1 MSPSVELG
9 VDAHNVMME
18 FTAAQTLPGYWHTD
32 PIKACSRTYYQ
43 KVRLEHPCVC
53 VHTHTHTHTRP
64 LNAEPALAAW
74 FLFHRGQKSL
84 QPAIACSVQ
93 STQSLFKPAW
103 HQCPR
108 NLSGSFLPTGV
119 WSSSISQHLHSGSL
133 AITFSGGAPIPYTL
147 SPRIAH
153 KQNASQRGVQHG
165 GKTTSKGGWP
175 GAQAL

>member
-43 KVRLEHPCVC
+43 KVCLEHPCVC
-53 VHTHTHTHTRP
+53 VHTHTHTHTHP

-74 FLFHRGQKSL
+74 FLFHQGQKSL
-84 QPAIACSVQ
+84 QHAIACSVQ

-108 NLSGSFLPTGV
+108 NLSGSFLLTGV
-119 WSSSISQHLHSGSL
+119 LVLQHLPTSPLWLSCHHLFRRGSN
-133 AITFSGGAPIPYTL
+133 SVHTL
-147 SPRIAH
+147 S
-153 KQNASQRGVQHG
+153 QNRS
-165 GKTTSKGGWP
+165 
-175 GAQAL
+175 